1 MRCSNCKKDEVLT
14 CPHCGSEEPYK
25 DMKAEMSKLGLLY
38 TASVES
44 LRLAEAEVKRVKGEL
59 SQALK
64 DKG

>member
-14 CPHCGSEEPYK
+14 CPACGSEEPYK
-25 DMKAEMSKLGLLY
+25 DMKAEMAKLELL
-38 TASVES
+38 AAAKAES
-44 LRLAEAEVKRVKGEL
+44 LRLANAEIERLEREL